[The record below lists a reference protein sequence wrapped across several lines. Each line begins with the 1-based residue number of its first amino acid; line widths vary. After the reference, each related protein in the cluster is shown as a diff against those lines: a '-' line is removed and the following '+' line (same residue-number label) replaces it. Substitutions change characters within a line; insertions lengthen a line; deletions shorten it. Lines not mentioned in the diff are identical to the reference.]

1 MDATTLNQVYLF
13 GIYSVCGIIIGIFF
27 DLFRILR
34 RSFKTPDIVTY
45 IEDILFGIF
54 TGIFLIF
61 ILFVFNNGEMRFFMF
76 FAIMLGLLLYLLT
89 ISKYFIKI
97 NVTVLVTIKK
107 IIKRIL
113 LILVYPITL
122 LKKILS
128 RLILKPFRI
137 LTIDVNNLLKTNKM
151 KKTKKVKKNKKRT
164 KVDKDFAK

>member
-45 IEDILFGIF
+45 VEDILFGIF

-76 FAIMLGLLLYLLT
+76 SAIMLGLLLYLLT

-151 KKTKKVKKNKKRT
+151 KKTKKVKKRT

>member
-34 RSFKTPDIVTY
+34 RSFRTPDIVTY

>member
-137 LTIDVNNLLKTNKM
+137 LTIDINNLLKTNKM